1 MKKYYTLL
9 IILFLCL
16 GGYLISSFI
25 PKLPD
30 YPIQESSSTPK
41 RIISI
46 NPAATE
52 IIYSLGCQNRLVG
65 ISAFCTYPPDTQEVV
80 KVGGTINPNFEQ
92 INALRPD
99 LIILQGQ
106 FEEMTD
112 FCEQKNIEYINLHLR
127 NIEEIYHN
135 IKWLG
140 EKLQCPNE
148 AEALC
153 NQIREELEEIT
164 IKVSLAKKKK
174 VFFSLYRTPGTLA
187 SITTVGPETYLNELI
202 NIAGGINVFDDV
214 KQGYPVI
221 SKESLLKRQPEVII
235 ESCSQSK
242 TKTLNETYVL
252 NDWRDLKRLNAVEN
266 KNIHVV
272 DSDLVLKPGPRVAKA
287 ALMLAKLIHPEVFD
301 E

>member
-1 MKKYYTLL
+1 M
-9 IILFLCL
+9 
-16 GGYLISSFI
+16 
-25 PKLPD
+25 
-30 YPIQESSSTPK
+30 
-41 RIISI
+41 
-46 NPAATE
+46 
-52 IIYSLGCQNRLVG
+52 
-65 ISAFCTYPPDTQEVV
+65 
-80 KVGGTINPNFEQ
+80 
-92 INALRPD
+92 
-99 LIILQGQ
+99 IILQGQ

-153 NQIREELEEIT
+153 NQIREELEEIR
-164 IKVSLAKKKK
+164 IKVSPAKKKK

-214 KQGYPVI
+214 KQDYPVI
-221 SKESLLKRQPEVII
+221 SKESLLKRQPEIII
-235 ESCSQSK
+235 EPYSQSNGK
-242 TKTLNETYVL
+242 TSNETYVL

-266 KNIHVV
+266 KNIHIV

-287 ALMLAKLIHPEVFD
+287 ALVLAKLIHPEVFN